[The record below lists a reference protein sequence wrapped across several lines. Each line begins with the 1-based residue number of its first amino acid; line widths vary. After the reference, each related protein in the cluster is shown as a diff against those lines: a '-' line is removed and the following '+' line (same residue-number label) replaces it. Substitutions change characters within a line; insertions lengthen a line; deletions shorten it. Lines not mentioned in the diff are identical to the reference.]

1 MLCSKTC
8 KVPGCTSPVAI
19 LARFALPS
27 YVHTH
32 RISARSFCGVVLLS
46 FLWFCFG
53 EVQNLYVPVNG
64 LIIDK
69 QQAKKA
75 PYADPCDSVS
85 TYRGFHLI
93 LQERASKNNT
103 FIYVKIPEVSLL
115 VSYKVCVSLF
125 SSILV
130 LLQCLILV
138 LL

>member
-1 MLCSKTC
+1 M
-8 KVPGCTSPVAI
+8 
-19 LARFALPS
+19 
-27 YVHTH
+27 
-32 RISARSFCGVVLLS
+32 
-46 FLWFCFG
+46 
-53 EVQNLYVPVNG
+53 
-64 LIIDK
+64 
-69 QQAKKA
+69 QAKKA
-75 PYADPCDSVS
+75 PYADPCDLVS
-85 TYRGFHLI
+85 TYLGFHLI